1 MRYVLLICAL
11 LAGCTVGPDYVR
23 PEVQTPAA
31 YKEWATA
38 NPGDSVPRGK
48 WWETFRD
55 PVLNRLEEQVDI
67 SNQNIRAAEA
77 QYRQALANA
86 DAARAALYPTLNA
99 NVQGARSRYSALVPL
114 SNPTQSI
121 SGSTRTIY
129 AMGLNASWEPDLWGG
144 IRRSIEAG
152 TANAEAS
159 GKNLESVRLSTRAT
173 LAQDYF
179 LMRVSDDDIA
189 LLDRIAE
196 NYGHYL
202 QIVQNQYHAGYASS
216 ASVDQAQTQ
225 LESARSQAIDL
236 RLARAQYEHAI
247 AALLGKAPAE
257 FSIKPVKMT
266 YRIPEIPVG
275 IPSQLLQR
283 RPDIAE
289 SERLVAAANAQI
301 GVAKSAFFPSLSISP
316 TAGYQSTSF
325 ASWVTAPMR
334 TWSVGPAIAQTL
346 FNGGLTRAQTDSAIA
361 AYDAAV
367 ATYRQ
372 TVLSG
377 FQEVEDNLA
386 AQHVLAGE
394 AKADQASADFAK
406 KSLDVAFNQYRAGTV
421 SYLNVITAQ
430 ASELASEKIEMDLTG
445 RRLTACVTLIKAIG
459 GGWRTD

>member
-23 PEVQTPAA
+23 PKVQTPAA

-325 ASWVTAPMR
+325 ANWVTAPMR

-386 AQHVLAGE
+386 AQHILAGE

>member
-23 PEVQTPAA
+23 PEVDTPAA
-31 YKEWATA
+31 YKEWTTA

-159 GKNLESVRLSTRAT
+159 GKNLESVGLSTRAT

>member
-23 PEVQTPAA
+23 PEVDTPAA
-31 YKEWATA
+31 YKEWTTA

>member
-202 QIVQNQYHAGYASS
+202 QIVQNQYHAGYTSS

-346 FNGGLTRAQTDSAIA
+346 FNGGLTRAQTNSAIA

>member
-23 PEVQTPAA
+23 PEVDTPAA

-257 FSIKPVKMT
+257 FSIKPVEMT

-386 AQHVLAGE
+386 AQHILAGE

>member
-38 NPGDSVPRGK
+38 SPGDSMPRGK

-189 LLDRIAE
+189 LLDRITE

-386 AQHVLAGE
+386 AQHILAGE

-430 ASELASEKIEMDLTG
+430 ASELASEKIEMDLAG

>member
-189 LLDRIAE
+189 LLDRIVE

-386 AQHVLAGE
+386 AQHILAGE

-430 ASELASEKIEMDLTG
+430 ASELASEKIEMDLAG

>member
-38 NPGDSVPRGK
+38 SPGDSMPRGK

-386 AQHVLAGE
+386 AQHILAGE

-430 ASELASEKIEMDLTG
+430 ASELASEKIEMDLAG

>member
-23 PEVQTPAA
+23 PEVDTPAA

-386 AQHVLAGE
+386 AQHILAGE

>member
-38 NPGDSVPRGK
+38 SPGDSVPRGK

-386 AQHVLAGE
+386 AQHILAGE

>member
-23 PEVQTPAA
+23 PKVQTPAA

-257 FSIKPVKMT
+257 FSIKPVEMT

-325 ASWVTAPMR
+325 ANWVTAPMR

-386 AQHVLAGE
+386 AQHILAGE

>member
-1 MRYVLLICAL
+1 MRYGLLFCVL

-23 PEVQTPAA
+23 PKVDTPAA
-31 YKEWATA
+31 YKEWASA

-55 PVLNRLEEQVDI
+55 PVLNGLEEQVNI

-99 NVQGARSRYSALVPL
+99 NVQGTRSQYSALVPL

-179 LMRVSDDDIA
+179 LLRVSDDDIA
-189 LLDRIAE
+189 LLDRITE

-257 FSIKPVKMT
+257 FSIKPVKMA
-266 YRIPEIPVG
+266 YRIPEIPAG

-334 TWSVGPAIAQTL
+334 TWSLGPALAQTL
-346 FNGGLTRAQTDSAIA
+346 FNGGLTRAQTNSAIA

-367 ATYRQ
+367 ANYRQ

-386 AQHVLAGE
+386 AQHILAGE
-394 AKADQASADFAK
+394 AKADRASADFAK
-406 KSLDVAFNQYRAGTV
+406 KSLDVAINQYRAGTV

-430 ASELASEKIEMDLTG
+430 ASELTSEKVEMDLTG
-445 RRLTACVTLIKAIG
+445 RRMTACVTLIKAIG
-459 GGWRTD
+459 GGWRAD

>member
-386 AQHVLAGE
+386 AQHILAGE

>member
-1 MRYVLLICAL
+1 MRYGLLICTL

-23 PEVQTPAA
+23 PEVDTPAA
-31 YKEWATA
+31 YKEWTTA

-55 PVLNRLEEQVDI
+55 PVLNRLEEQVNI

-86 DAARAALYPTLNA
+86 DVARAALYPTLNA
-99 NVQGARSRYSALVPL
+99 NVQGARSQYSALVPL

-189 LLDRIAE
+189 LLDRITE

-266 YRIPEIPVG
+266 YRIPDIPVG

-386 AQHVLAGE
+386 AQHILAGE
-394 AKADQASADFAK
+394 AKADQTSADFAK
-406 KSLDVAFNQYRAGTV
+406 KSLNVAINQYRAGTV

-430 ASELASEKIEMDLTG
+430 ASALTSEKVEMDLTG
-445 RRLTACVTLIKAIG
+445 RRMTACVTLIKAIG
-459 GGWRTD
+459 GGWRAD

>member
-23 PEVQTPAA
+23 PKVQTPAA

-346 FNGGLTRAQTDSAIA
+346 FNGGLTRAQTNSAIA

-430 ASELASEKIEMDLTG
+430 ASELTSEKVEMDLTG
-445 RRLTACVTLIKAIG
+445 RRMTACVTLIKAIG
-459 GGWRTD
+459 GGWRAD

>member
-1 MRYVLLICAL
+1 MRYGLLICTL

-23 PEVQTPAA
+23 PEVDTPAA
-31 YKEWATA
+31 YKEWTTA

-55 PVLNRLEEQVDI
+55 PVLNRLEEQVNI

-86 DAARAALYPTLNA
+86 DVARAALYPTLNA
-99 NVQGARSRYSALVPL
+99 NVQGARSQYSALVPL

-189 LLDRIAE
+189 LLDRITE

-266 YRIPEIPVG
+266 YRIPDIPVG

-325 ASWVTAPMR
+325 ANWVTAPMR

-386 AQHVLAGE
+386 AQHILAGE
-394 AKADQASADFAK
+394 AKADQTSADFAK
-406 KSLDVAFNQYRAGTV
+406 KSLNVAINQYRAGTV

-430 ASELASEKIEMDLTG
+430 ASALTSEKVEMDLTG
-445 RRLTACVTLIKAIG
+445 RRMTACVTLIKAIG
-459 GGWRTD
+459 GGWRAD